1 MDKKNKENGGKRE
14 ASKSDNKEKK
24 FIDKSGRVL
33 GIISVIDVVA
43 IFAVVAL
50 CFGVYLKNNVLTA
63 TGTEDQ
69 TMVFT
74 FEARIVED
82 YIRDAIQVGDE
93 VFDKDHSTGGA
104 IGVITSIEVSE
115 PRAIAEL
122 SDGSLEYITSN
133 RGCNLLVTVEGKG
146 AVVDGMFSFNRI
158 YKLGVNAARNFQT
171 KYCTMTGFVQDI
183 YVVD

>member
-1 MDKKNKENGGKRE
+1 MEKKNKEGGKRE
-14 ASKSDNKEKK
+14 ANKNDNKSKT
-24 FIDKSGRVL
+24 FIDKSGRVF
-33 GIISVIDVVA
+33 GVISVIDVVV
-43 IFAVVAL
+43 ILAVAVL

-82 YIRDAIQVGDE
+82 YIREAIQVGDE

-104 IGVITSIEVSE
+104 IGVITNIEVSE

-122 SDGSLEYITSN
+122 SDGTLEYITSN
-133 RGCNLLVTVEGKG
+133 RGCNLLVTVEGTG
-146 AVVDGMFSFNRI
+146 AVVDGMYSFNRI

-171 KYCTMTGFVQDI
+171 KYCTLTGFVQDI